1 MMSLDL
7 IPMNDT
13 EKMLCLSM
21 VGAATARLQS
31 DATLTDAD
39 RTHLIELVGLFA
51 SNAHMQ
57 YIARWM
63 QQMFDQVNRLE
74 QQLATLQRQQGATL
88 S

>member
-1 MMSLDL
+1 MALDL
-7 IPMNDT
+7 IPMNEA

-21 VGAATARLQS
+21 VGAATARLQN
-31 DATLTDAD
+31 DATLTDHD
-39 RTHLIELVGLFA
+39 RSELTTLVGLFA

-63 QQMFDQVNRLE
+63 DDVFKQMHRLE
-74 QQLATLQRQQGATL
+74 QQLAHLQRQQGAA